1 MSKDLQNAVNN
12 FVVGFSLG
20 DRVMARHDA
29 AEAARQKWQTMLEW
43 RKADTAEKAKRNAS
57 YDAQSKAHSDLMA
70 AQAEWYRKRGPG
82 GGGKI
87 SVGSTGK
94 PAFSPADQA
103 YIDKQVAAGY
113 APPTAQA
120 APEQPS
126 ISVEMPEQPPPP
138 IGAMPSPPD
147 SGSSGPDP
155 TTSMF
160 SDAHGGMVP
169 RVPFHA
175 TGVSGT
181 SGPGS
186 GYGVRAAPPSYQAGG
201 DVKKKFQWGPWYDP
215 LRYTLPPSRKP
226 PPAPTSPTPATPAT
240 GTAPAQSPATTGGG
254 AGATTEPD
262 VPYVDPEQR
271 NASGTSYA
279 SEPDVPPQGVP
290 TRSGRGSGRG
300 AIDTGPWKKLGDQ
313 TRIKAYDPTLDAADR
328 RNIGIIDAAGRVN
341 QQAYRASPMMH
352 PEAYPEGT
360 DQFTSGPDYS
370 ARWNNTNVFGSPP
383 PEDRAM
389 TWRRGGPVRSFAFGG
404 PTGGTV
410 ENLNYASPAP
420 QLNLAGGSA
429 NAATGSGGDS
439 TGGVSGT
446 GGVGGSASDSAGGSA
461 AAGTSGDAGS
471 DGSGTYRR
479 GGRVRRRA
487 AISTR
492 YRAGGAVTPEYQDP
506 PGDDDDQPTIEYH
519 GYGTDY
525 GTPRHARP
533 YKPYY
538 GPRKEEPAWIQR
550 NDDNDYGYGDENVG
564 PAPGREV
571 PTMARGGRVQRYDEG
586 GGVDP
591 NYSDPHTESN
601 VPGTR
606 QSGPMAPDTSG
617 YDAPVKLRLEYES
630 RLPGASPEQKAAAWG
645 DYKIRM
651 KRLDPSI
658 KFEDETDSNAGTE
671 RSSDDDIHPP
681 LPTNRGAGS
690 YPSEPDVPPQGRVE
704 SRPPARRGAIDTGRW
719 KGLRDKTREEAY
731 DPVLDRDDRD
741 NVHMVDDTG
750 QVNPQ
755 QGPPAPGPTGG
766 GPGQQAGEGA
776 MGGYG
781 LNPQGANAQ
790 GAGLSTNNVHND
802 FTPIMK
808 AASDFAGHVFHLTA
822 NDEHT
827 AGGYHAL
834 MAGHGA
840 APINMI
846 EQGFQKLDP
855 QGKMPVNQK
864 IELLSQHLYDYYVG
878 QGKPEMA
885 SKVAFEVAQFGSV
898 MAKKQAGQAGDLLQ
912 GGDFDGAMTHL
923 TAGYNWLVDGH
934 TADYDPRS
942 RMVTLRDSKSGEVT
956 GQIPATPDL
965 VKNLTLGMS
974 SGELNW
980 DIMRGRGSLPHPGA
994 PPQGQ
999 LPSRQM
1005 IPGTEQPPPS
1015 RPVVQPAA
1023 APAGPPQTPAA
1034 PEIPQGDA
1042 TGPGV
1047 PGGSPAT
1054 QQGYGPQVAQAVQPA
1069 PPPNLTSGRNT
1080 VITSTP
1086 PPPGPSNRSAQPQ
1099 PTPSGSQPAPT
1110 GSQPTQTKQPAQGDQ
1125 TGEPEEGSEAWYEKH
1140 PHDIPRGPPMRRA
1153 SSDLPPPPDIQG
1165 ERNRIELTR
1174 RTRIAQLMSDAKG
1187 LSQSGKSLIP
1197 QFIAQTNTKADKEL
1211 ADLETRRKEWL
1222 TELKDQDHQEAQLVE
1237 KRALVGQSSEGNV
1250 DGKLE
1255 EYFVN
1260 KRKGFDDLDQVAEAK
1275 RIREEFKKTGH
1286 TDAKGEQFNMV
1297 AQAPLRYMATPDD
1310 RAKLREIA
1318 AQIWASNTH
1327 PGMSE
1332 RQAAEHALNFTS
1344 LVAPDAKGHNNNSG
1358 DNARTYRKL
1367 GTDTLGNIVLE
1378 NEAHEKVWVHPETL
1392 RLIENMRAAN
1402 AIEFANETGQ
1412 RRRTQSERAARGDM
1426 GTRILRGL
1434 ANNPLLG
1441 IPREAGELAAPKDAK

>member
-138 IGAMPSPPD
+138 IGAMPPPPD

-226 PPAPTSPTPATPAT
+226 PPAPTPPTPATPAT
-240 GTAPAQSPATTGGG
+240 GTAPASSSAPAGNPAAPPLPPSTEKTDEGMDPYLLPRGGDGGG
-254 AGATTEPD
+254 
-262 VPYVDPEQR
+262 R
-271 NASGTSYA
+271 SGTSTPVGA
-279 SEPDVPPQGVP
+279 EFQPQP
-290 TRSGRGSGRG
+290 YPGRGGGRG

-328 RNIGIIDAAGRVN
+328 RNIGIIDASGRVN

-389 TWRRGGPVRSFAFGG
+389 TWRRGGPVRSG
-404 PTGGTV
+404 
-410 ENLNYASPAP
+410 
-420 QLNLAGGSA
+420 
-429 NAATGSGGDS
+429 
-439 TGGVSGT
+439 
-446 GGVGGSASDSAGGSA
+446 
-461 AAGTSGDAGS
+461 
-471 DGSGTYRR
+471 
-479 GGRVRRRA
+479 

-671 RSSDDDIHPP
+671 RSSDEDIHPP

-790 GAGLSTNNVHND
+790 GAGLSTNNAHND

-808 AASDFAGHVFHLTA
+808 AASDFAGHVFHLTE

-864 IELLSQHLYDYYVG
+864 IELLSQHLYDYYVS

-956 GQIPATPDL
+956 GQIPATPEL

-994 PPQGQ
+994 PP
-999 LPSRQM
+999 
-1005 IPGTEQPPPS
+1005 PGAQAPPGPPS

-1034 PEIPQGDA
+1034 PTITPQPPVMPPQGDG
-1042 TGPGV
+1042 GP
-1047 PGGSPAT
+1047 PGSPAGNGPP
-1054 QQGYGPQVAQAVQPA
+1054 QGVQPA
-1069 PPPNLTSGRNT
+1069 PPPNLTSGRKLAVPPAPVYDPNT
-1080 VITSTP
+1080 GKFSNRPDLPPVAAGQQRAQQSP
-1086 PPPGPSNRSAQPQ
+1086 PPAPS
-1099 PTPSGSQPAPT
+1099 T
-1110 GSQPTQTKQPAQGDQ
+1110 GQPTQTKQPAQGDQ

-1140 PHDIPRGPPMRRA
+1140 PHDIPRRTGRSAVPA
-1153 SSDLPPPPDIQG
+1153 STS
-1165 ERNRIELTR
+1165 
-1174 RTRIAQLMSDAKG
+1174 
-1187 LSQSGKSLIP
+1187 
-1197 QFIAQTNTKADKEL
+1197 
-1211 ADLETRRKEWL
+1211 
-1222 TELKDQDHQEAQLVE
+1222 
-1237 KRALVGQSSEGNV
+1237 
-1250 DGKLE
+1250 
-1255 EYFVN
+1255 
-1260 KRKGFDDLDQVAEAK
+1260 
-1275 RIREEFKKTGH
+1275 RIRLIIRRSSTTLTGS
-1286 TDAKGEQFNMV
+1286 V
-1297 AQAPLRYMATPDD
+1297 
-1310 RAKLREIA
+1310 
-1318 AQIWASNTH
+1318 
-1327 PGMSE
+1327 
-1332 RQAAEHALNFTS
+1332 
-1344 LVAPDAKGHNNNSG
+1344 
-1358 DNARTYRKL
+1358 
-1367 GTDTLGNIVLE
+1367 
-1378 NEAHEKVWVHPETL
+1378 
-1392 RLIENMRAAN
+1392 
-1402 AIEFANETGQ
+1402 
-1412 RRRTQSERAARGDM
+1412 RRRSTAS
-1426 GTRILRGL
+1426 
-1434 ANNPLLG
+1434 
-1441 IPREAGELAAPKDAK
+1441 

>member
-94 PAFSPADQA
+94 PAYSPADQA

-113 APPTAQA
+113 TPPAAQETT
-120 APEQPS
+120 PQPS

-138 IGAMPSPPD
+138 IGAMPPPPD

-240 GTAPAQSPATTGGG
+240 GTAPASSAAPASSPATEKTDEGMDPYLLPRGGS
-254 AGATTEPD
+254 
-262 VPYVDPEQR
+262 R
-271 NASGTSYA
+271 NASGTSYP

-290 TRSGRGSGRG
+290 TRSGGSGRSGGRG

-313 TRIKAYDPTLDAADR
+313 TRTKAYDPTLDAADP
-328 RNIGIIDAAGRVN
+328 RNIGIIDANGRVN

-352 PEAYPEGT
+352 PEAYPAGT

-370 ARWNNTNVFGSPP
+370 ARWNNTNVFSPP
-383 PEDRAM
+383 QPTDRA
-389 TWRRGGPVRSFAFGG
+389 TWARGGPVRRFAFGG

-420 QLNLAGGSA
+420 QLSLAGGSA
-429 NAATGSGGDS
+429 NAATGSGGDAA
-439 TGGVSGT
+439 GGVSGT
-446 GGVGGSASDSAGGSA
+446 GGVGGSATDGAGGSA
-461 AAGTSGDAGS
+461 AAGVGGD
-471 DGSGTYRR
+471 DGGTYRR
-479 GGRVRRRA
+479 GGRVGRG

-492 YRAGGAVTPEYQDP
+492 YQ
-506 PGDDDDQPTIEYH
+506 
-519 GYGTDY
+519 
-525 GTPRHARP
+525 
-533 YKPYY
+533 
-538 GPRKEEPAWIQR
+538 
-550 NDDNDYGYGDENVG
+550 
-564 PAPGREV
+564 
-571 PTMARGGRVQRYDEG
+571 RGGRVQRYDAG
-586 GGVDP
+586 GGVGGGAGATTEADVDP
-591 NYSDPHTESN
+591 VYQT
-601 VPGTR
+601 
-606 QSGPMAPDTSG
+606 
-617 YDAPVKLRLEYES
+617 RLEYEQG
-630 RLPGASPEQKAAAWG
+630 LQKVKSPEEANSLWQ

-651 KRLDPSI
+651 KHLDPNVQ
-658 KFEDETDSNAGTE
+658 FPDEGGGGSRGGAAGATE
-671 RSSDDDIHPP
+671 PDVPPQSMPSD
-681 LPTNRGAGS
+681 RGAGS

-719 KGLRDKTREEAY
+719 KGLRDQTRTEAY
-731 DPVLDRDDRD
+731 DPTKDRDDPD

-755 QGPPAPGPTGG
+755 QGPPAPGPAGPG

-864 IELLSQHLYDYYVG
+864 IELLSQHLYDYYVS

-956 GQIPATPDL
+956 GQIPATPEL
-965 VKNLTLGMS
+965 IKNLTLGMA

-994 PPQGQ
+994 PP
-999 LPSRQM
+999 
-1005 IPGTEQPPPS
+1005 PGAQAPPGPPS
-1015 RPVVQPAA
+1015 RPAVQPAA
-1023 APAGPPQTPAA
+1023 APAGPPQQTPAA
-1034 PEIPQGDA
+1034 PSVTPQPPVMPPQGDG
-1042 TGPGV
+1042 GP
-1047 PGGSPAT
+1047 PGSPAGNGPP
-1054 QQGYGPQVAQAVQPA
+1054 QGVQPA
-1069 PPPNLTSGRNT
+1069 PPPNLAPTRNT

-1086 PPPGPSNRSAQPQ
+1086 PPPGPSNRAAQPQ

-1110 GSQPTQTKQPAQGDQ
+1110 GSPPTQTKQPAQGDQ

-1140 PHDIPRGPPMRRA
+1140 PNTAPNRLIRRA
-1153 SSDLPPPPDIQG
+1153 SLDIEDPPDSPAVLNELARRRQSEI
-1165 ERNRIELTR
+1165 NRIMT
-1174 RTRIAQLMSDAKG
+1174 DAGHGG
-1187 LSQSGKSLIP
+1187 LSQSGKSLVP
-1197 QFIAQTNTKADKEL
+1197 QFIAQVNSKYDKAL
-1211 ADLETRRKEWL
+1211 ADLKDARKDWNEKLRDLNRQESSRIQDRKEQATS
-1222 TELKDQDHQEAQLVE
+1222 TE
-1237 KRALVGQSSEGNV
+1237 SN
-1250 DGKLE
+1250 LE
-1255 EYFVN
+1255 DKFETYFTN
-1260 KRKGFDDLDQVAEAK
+1260 KRKGFDDMDQVAEAK
-1275 RIREEFKKTGH
+1275 RIRDMYLQTSQKDAKGNPIPGTGH
-1286 TDAKGEQFNMV
+1286 TDANGERFNMV

-1310 RAKLREIA
+1310 RARLKELA
-1318 AQIWASNTH
+1318 TQIWIKN

-1344 LVAPDAKGHNNNSG
+1344 IVGGAKGHNNGSG
-1358 DNARTYRKL
+1358 DAARTFRL
-1367 GTDTLGNIVLE
+1367 VGHDTLRNVVLQ
-1378 NEAHEKVWVHPETL
+1378 NEAGEQVHLGEESL
-1392 RLIENMRAAN
+1392 RQIENLHRAN
-1402 AIEFANETGQ
+1402 TIEFANEKGQ
-1412 RRRTQSERAARGDM
+1412 RKRTQSEKAARG
-1426 GTRILRGL
+1426 GWLPRAL

-1441 IPREAGELAAPKDAK
+1441 IPSKAGELAAPKDAK